1 LQIQVDNI
9 INNKQIQNNLNL
21 LNIQLKNI
29 NLFINN
35 AISEIKNIEKHINN
49 LINFNQNNTQMKI
62 NNKNII
68 EGI

>member
-1 LQIQVDNI
+1 M
-9 INNKQIQNNLNL
+9 INSKQIQNNINL
-21 LNIQLKNI
+21 INIQLKNM

-68 EGI
+68 E